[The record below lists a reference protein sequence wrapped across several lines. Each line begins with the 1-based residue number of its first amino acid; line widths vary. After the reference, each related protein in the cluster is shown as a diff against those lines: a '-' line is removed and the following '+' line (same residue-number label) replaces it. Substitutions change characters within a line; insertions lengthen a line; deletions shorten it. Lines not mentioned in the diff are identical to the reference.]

1 MKGGGVLVL
10 LALTK
15 NNNNHQLPSAAE
27 ELQSVLLRGQK
38 EHQKLLRLQSGEEF
52 QEKD

>member
-1 MKGGGVLVL
+1 MAGGSLVL
-10 LALTK
+10 LELRK
-15 NNNNHQLPSAAE
+15 NNNNHQLPSAPE